1 MKINLQIEH
10 LILDGLPLGPGD
22 GARVRAAIEREL
34 TPLLAENGIGN
45 AQPIGETL
53 PSLRANPI
61 SITNESPPQ
70 MVGRQVAHSLY
81 ESLNKR

>member
-1 MKINLQIEH
+1 MKINLHIER

-22 GARVRAAIEREL
+22 GARVRVAIEKEL
-34 TPLLAENGIGN
+34 ARLLTENDISS
-45 AQPIGETL
+45 ARPTGEAL

-70 MVGRQVAHSLY
+70 TVGRQIAHSLY
-81 ESLNKR
+81 DSLNKR